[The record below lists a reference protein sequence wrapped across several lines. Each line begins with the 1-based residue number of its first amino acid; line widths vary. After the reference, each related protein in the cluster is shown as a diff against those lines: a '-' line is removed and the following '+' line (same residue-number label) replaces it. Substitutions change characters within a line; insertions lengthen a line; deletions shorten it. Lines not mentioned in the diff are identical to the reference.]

1 MPLNGKNEFIF
12 QDSKGKTFN
21 FFLDE
26 KEEIQCISSNTK
38 HQWVS
43 KDDVFPK
50 RCSSLDIVLDG
61 SDRFH
66 IVSYH
71 YDGDFYYHYR
81 KNNEWKSIQLTS
93 LSKSERI
100 FYPKACILGS
110 NIHVFYDLQQSTQRD
125 RCTLFHYTYD
135 EKAMTW
141 VKNNI
146 CTLRFNRF
154 VTPYKV
160 LTYKKRILLLYI
172 SIINN
177 NDEICLIEYYP
188 HNDQWS
194 KPQQL
199 TNTTDQKLYMDAL
212 MDQEGN
218 LHITWCQY
226 KEQDGLMVQY
236 LKTDLKNVDLKDQKI
251 SSLSKRLNCSFP
263 QLILMNQQLYCMWVE
278 YGHLAVSKSNDM
290 GSNWMPPSIVDDS
303 KINNFKRYRYGSN
316 QSKSQFNIQCE
327 FLYGTHYP
335 SIQFLGFGGDNYDE
349 ISASES

>member
-12 QDSKGKTFN
+12 QDSKDKTFN
-21 FFLDE
+21 FFLNE

-38 HQWVS
+38 HQWVN
-43 KDDVFPK
+43 KQDVFPK
-50 RCSSLDIVLDG
+50 RCSSLDIVLD
-61 SDRFH
+61 SNDRFH

-71 YDGDFYYHYR
+71 YDGDFYYLYS

-93 LSKSERI
+93 LKNSERI
-100 FYPKACILGS
+100 FYPRACMLDS
-110 NIHVFYDLQQSTQRD
+110 NVHVFYDLQQSNQRD

-146 CTLRFNRF
+146 CTLRFKRF

-160 LTYKKRILLLYI
+160 LAYKKRIYLLYI

-177 NDEICLIEYYP
+177 SDEIFLIEYDP
-188 HNDQWS
+188 GNDQWS

-199 TNTTDQKLYMDAL
+199 TNSCDQKLYMDAL
-212 MDQEGN
+212 MDDDGN

-226 KEQDGLMVQY
+226 KEQEGLMVQY
-236 LKTDLKNVDLKDQKI
+236 LKSNPKKTDLKDQQVA
-251 SSLSKRLNCSFP
+251 SLSKRLNCSFP

-290 GSNWMPPSIVDDS
+290 GDNWIPPSIVDES
-303 KINNFKRYRYGSN
+303 KLSNFKRYRYGSN
-316 QSKSQFNIQCE
+316 LHRSQAKE
-327 FLYGTHYP
+327 EL
-335 SIQFLGFGGDNYDE
+335 E
-349 ISASES
+349 